1 MELFYADLSP
11 YARKVRVV
19 AHEKGLADK
28 VIMTSVDPY
37 GIPERLSAANPL
49 CKVPTLVMD
58 NGDALFDSPVICEY
72 LDAMGDGSRLLP
84 AQGARRWEVLRR
96 HALANGI
103 IDAAFNVAC
112 EVNRR
117 EAGERSPKWIE
128 HWLAA
133 MRRSVA
139 ALEAEIDEWPDE
151 PDMATIAGGCAL
163 AYLDIRLKDL
173 LDWREGH
180 PEVAAW
186 YEVVSQRTS
195 MQATAPRM

>member
-1 MELFYADLSP
+1 MGEPIS
-11 YARKVRVV
+11 
-19 AHEKGLADK
+19 
-28 VIMTSVDPY
+28 TSVNAASTFTIASPADPEDPTAFVEHARGEIAY
-37 GIPERLSAANPL
+37 TDDH
-49 CKVPTLVMD
+49 VPPVCDLE
-58 NGDALFDSPVICEY
+58 ALRARC
-72 LDAMGDGSRLLP
+72 SRIEEVSGPRFQDHLAFGP
-84 AQGARRWEVLRR
+84 RWEVLRR

-103 IDAAFNVAC
+103 IDAGFNISC

-117 EAGERSPKWIE
+117 DAGERSPKWIE
-128 HWLAA
+128 HWLGGV
-133 MRRSVA
+133 RRSVA

-151 PDMATIAGGCAL
+151 PDMATVAGGCAL

-186 YEVVSQRTS
+186 YEVVSQRPS